1 MSLGLGI
8 YGFGLVRSRPWQL
21 GLKYVTA
28 EDVDFILLSWP
39 LATFVAEKSRWYV
52 QSVLLSAI
60 VLRFCSV
67 LCTMSSENN
76 KLSRRILYF
85 SRLNLGLMKFY

>member
-1 MSLGLGI
+1 MHKGLGLGI

-39 LATFVAEKSRWYV
+39 LATFVAEKSRW
-52 QSVLLSAI
+52 
-60 VLRFCSV
+60 
-67 LCTMSSENN
+67 
-76 KLSRRILYF
+76 
-85 SRLNLGLMKFY
+85 